1 MFLEKGGACIA
12 FGKFRHKGRKMA
24 GYRQGLDGAC
34 ANTGM
39 VVIVFAWQT
48 VVVVVGAVLG
58 KSFAVMQ
65 GKKFEKA
72 GLRIFQHVRLVMS
85 GKHRQLGKHVF
96 YRRRHDGREQVEEE

>member
-1 MFLEKGGACIA
+1 
-12 FGKFRHKGRKMA
+12 
-24 GYRQGLDGAC
+24 
-34 ANTGM
+34 M
-39 VVIVFAWQT
+39 VVLIFARQT
-48 VVVVVGAVLG
+48 FVVVIRAVLS
-58 KSFAVMQ
+58 KCFAVMQ